1 MNDKTVVNPEVA
13 QAKKPLLP
21 AWITILYTNY
31 GEFLLSDF
39 SPDIQ
44 FRWAQPGIIRKDGM
58 ADRRRRDGKAL
69 WADTDAEARI
79 MWERQPKS
87 AAW

>member
-39 SPDIQ
+39 SPGIQ
-44 FRWAQPGIIRKDGM
+44 FRWAQPGITRKDGM
-58 ADRRRRDGKAL
+58 VDRRRRDGKAL
-69 WADTDAEARI
+69 WVDTNIEARI
-79 MWERQPKS
+79 MWESQANI
-87 AAW
+87 AAR